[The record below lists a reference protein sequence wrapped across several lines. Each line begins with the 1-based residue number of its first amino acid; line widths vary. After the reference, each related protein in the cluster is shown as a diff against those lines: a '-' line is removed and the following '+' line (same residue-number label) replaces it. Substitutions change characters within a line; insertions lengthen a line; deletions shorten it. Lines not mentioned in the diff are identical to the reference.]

1 MKPYKVTI
9 TEKLQMT
16 VEVEAENRMEAER
29 LVHDKW
35 NKGTLFSM
43 PSASR
48 ALISRL
54 LCPRGNAVRGD
65 SFLGWWNRT
74 MLLHWISEH

>member
-35 NKGTLFSM
+35 NKGDFILD
-43 PSASR
+43 AGVLQGR
-48 ALISRL
+48 
-54 LCPRGNAVRGD
+54 
-65 SFLGWWNRT
+65 
-74 MLLHWISEH
+74 

>member
-35 NKGTLFSM
+35 NKGDFILDAEFFKGVDFKAVI
-43 PSASR
+43 PER
-48 ALISRL
+48 E
-54 LCPRGNAVRGD
+54 RGAR
-65 SFLGWWNRT
+65 
-74 MLLHWISEH
+74 

>member
-1 MKPYKVTI
+1 MKPYKVMI

-35 NKGTLFSM
+35 N
-43 PSASR
+43 
-48 ALISRL
+48 
-54 LCPRGNAVRGD
+54 NGD
-65 SFLGWWNRT
+65 F
-74 MLLHWISEH
+74 IFDA

>member
-1 MKPYKVTI
+1 MKPYKVMI

-35 NKGTLFSM
+35 NNGDFIFDAECFKGVYFKAVM
-43 PSASR
+43 PER
-48 ALISRL
+48 E
-54 LCPRGNAVRGD
+54 RGAR
-65 SFLGWWNRT
+65 
-74 MLLHWISEH
+74 